1 MSEGE
6 EWVIINFDELV
17 AKQKGLPMQLPVPKA
32 QFEKL
37 AESGLPTKQARQ
49 WCSDFLNNSEV
60 GKNSAWRKK
69 NRNDVVAMESF
80 IDAGPLWDK
89 AQKGI

>member
-17 AKQKGLPMQLPVPKA
+17 AKQKGLPMQVPVPKA

-37 AESGLPTKQARQ
+37 AECTA
-49 WCSDFLNNSEV
+49 
-60 GKNSAWRKK
+60 
-69 NRNDVVAMESF
+69 
-80 IDAGPLWDK
+80 
-89 AQKGI
+89 